1 MRKYTKIAYVAVIL
15 LIILIG
21 FFMYKVSGKNE
32 KNEDIKSKTLSEIKY
47 IESKFLN
54 LFNQINNINFDKYK
68 ISASEIKE
76 SEQKQS
82 SNSSEDSSG
91 NSSQGSGSKGSSES
105 EGEESGNSENSK
117 DSQNSEK
124 SSDSSEKKQK
134 YKLEETGILTK
145 DTEINWDQIKNN
157 VEDMYS
163 YLYTTTLDLYQITNE
178 QQDIV
183 NFNKEYDN
191 LTKTVKD
198 EDKEGTLFELATLY
212 DYLPKF
218 MENCT
223 SEEKEKAVIK
233 TKNKVFKAYSIL
245 DTEDWPSISEN
256 VNSAIQEFT
265 KIVTDIN
272 NQEKGNQYNINKAYI
287 MINELQNAVILKD
300 KEVFLIKYKN
310 LLEELEN
317 I

>member
-1 MRKYTKIAYVAVIL
+1 MKKYTKIAYIAVIL

-32 KNEDIKSKTLSEIKY
+32 KNEDIKSKTSSEIKY

-54 LFNQINNINFDKYK
+54 LFNQMNNINFDKYK
-68 ISASEIKE
+68 ISVSEIKQ
-76 SEQKQS
+76 SNQKQS
-82 SNSSEDSSG
+82 SNSSGS
-91 NSSQGSGSKGSSES
+91 SSQGSGSEESSDS
-105 EGEESGNSENSK
+105 EDEESGSSGNQSNTSSNQNPEN
-117 DSQNSEK
+117 
-124 SSDSSEKKQK
+124 SSEKNQK
-134 YKLEETGILTK
+134 YKLEETGLLTT
-145 DTEINWDQIKNN
+145 DSEINWNQIKND
-157 VEDMYS
+157 VEDLYS
-163 YLYTTTLDLYQITNE
+163 YLYTTTLDLYQITSD
-178 QQDIV
+178 QQDVV

-191 LTKTVKD
+191 LTKTVKE
-198 EDKEGTLFELATLY
+198 EDKEGTLSELSVLY
-212 DYLPKF
+212 NYLPKF

-233 TKNKVFKAYSIL
+233 TKNKIFKAYSIL
-245 DTEDWPSISEN
+245 DAEDWTSISEN